1 MSNDLTQLT
10 IEIKTY
16 QSIGGRAIFEIGRRL
31 KWVKEHDL
39 AHGEFGKWLESVGM
53 SGSQARKFMK
63 VADEF
68 SNRSLGNDLG
78 VTVLYEIATLPA
90 PEKEKAIRKVENGQ
104 KITRSEV
111 EMFKRKL
118 KEKEQALQDKDS
130 QISKQAE
137 MIDRLSEREPKV
149 VEKTVTVEKTPDDYE
164 LIKQK
169 AQQADSI
176 REQLSKAQKQA
187 DYFKNEYDSLQQIK
201 QIEDGNDD
209 KKLERLKRKA
219 DINIYTL
226 SYNIKNFINS
236 NMLLD
241 DDLKQLSEMSEDAK
255 SNISSRLDELQK
267 FIDLIRQSTSGR
279 KIIEGSFEQ

>member
-1 MSNDLTQLT
+1 M
-10 IEIKTY
+10 
-16 QSIGGRAIFEIGRRL
+16 
-31 KWVKEHDL
+31 
-39 AHGEFGKWLESVGM
+39 
-53 SGSQARKFMK
+53 
-63 VADEF
+63 
-68 SNRSLGNDLG
+68 
-78 VTVLYEIATLPA
+78 
-90 PEKEKAIRKVENGQ
+90 
-104 KITRSEV
+104 
-111 EMFKRKL
+111 
-118 KEKEQALQDKDS
+118 
-130 QISKQAE
+130 
-137 MIDRLSEREPKV
+137 
-149 VEKTVTVEKTPDDYE
+149 
-164 LIKQK
+164 
-169 AQQADSI
+169 
-176 REQLSKAQKQA
+176 
-187 DYFKNEYDSLQQIK
+187 QQIK